1 MLGEVSL
8 REVHGGSNST
18 CLPGLDSE
26 LGTLGRCPGAQGQ
39 PSAGRLPGQGVE
51 AACKLRCQVG
61 EVSGPSWCM
70 ESVGPQGARGTA
82 ASGST
87 ARPKGG
93 ISLCSGHW
101 LTGSG
106 GWAIFGEDG

>member
-18 CLPGLDSE
+18 RLPRLDSE

-39 PSAGRLPGQGVE
+39 PSAGRLPGQGAE

-61 EVSGPSWCM
+61 EVSGPSWCV
-70 ESVGPQGARGTA
+70 ECGT
-82 ASGST
+82 
-87 ARPKGG
+87 
-93 ISLCSGHW
+93 
-101 LTGSG
+101 TGSQG
-106 GWAIFGEDG
+106 DRGQREHRQA